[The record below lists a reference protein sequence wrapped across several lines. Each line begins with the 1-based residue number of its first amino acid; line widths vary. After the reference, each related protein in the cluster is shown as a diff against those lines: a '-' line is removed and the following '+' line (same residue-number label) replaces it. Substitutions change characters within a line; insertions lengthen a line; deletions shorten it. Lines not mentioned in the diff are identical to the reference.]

1 MNPTYVRVAIY
12 TVAALAAAAGFG
24 KFDASAGTLTLDLN
38 QIALAVAA
46 GGAVNAA
53 ILAKWGKK

>member
-24 KFDASAGTLTLDLN
+24 EFDASAGTLTLNLN
-38 QIALAVAA
+38 EITMAVVA
-46 GGAVNAA
+46 GGALNAA
-53 ILAKWGKK
+53 ILTKWGKK

>member
-1 MNPTYVRVAIY
+1 MNPTYIRVAIY

-24 KFDASAGTLTLDLN
+24 RFDAEAGTLTLDLN

-46 GGAVNAA
+46 GGALNAA